1 MTTPDAPIPES
12 TSLWLSRATAAHGA
26 RSSTGVDPA
35 HPEPFEPDAVYDAV
49 VVGAGITGLTTALL
63 LARSGVTV
71 AVLEARHVGAVTT
84 GHTTGKVSLLQGTV
98 LSSLKRKAGA
108 DVVQAYVEANRE
120 GQAWLTR
127 YLDEHEVAYQRRPA
141 YTYAT
146 TPSGLEILE
155 PELHA
160 AREVGLD
167 VHYTEDVGLP
177 YATAGALRLDGQA
190 QIDPLPVLVALAADL
205 RAHGGVL
212 VEGVRVRDVD
222 APRVAGER
230 VTLTTSLGRVQ
241 ADQVVLATGTP
252 ILNRGLDFA
261 RLEPLRSNAAAYRL
275 PGSAPLPQGMYL
287 SVDQPG
293 RTLRTAPDPQGGEAL
308 VVGGNGYP
316 VGRRGSPAA
325 LVAELDEWVRQQF
338 PGAERTHRWS
348 AQDYRATGL
357 APIVGALPGSGRR
370 IHVAT
375 GFNKWGLTNGVA
387 AALSLASHI
396 LDGRSDWADT
406 LYDHAPTL
414 GGIADALKINAKV
427 AAHLASGWVS
437 AETSRS
443 EDSEAEES
451 RSDGAAVP
459 PADPAETPADRPAAS
474 RRGAAAGTLPEEGQ
488 GLVHRQGVAPVAV
501 AKVGG
506 RVCRVSA
513 VCTHLGGVLNWND
526 AERTWDCP
534 LHGSRFEASGRRIE
548 GPAVRDLPTA
558 ERSPRPE

>member
-1 MTTPDAPIPES
+1 MTTPDASTPES

-26 RSSTGVDPA
+26 RSSTGPDPV
-35 HPEPFEPDAVYDAV
+35 HPEPFEPDAEYDAV

-84 GHTTGKVSLLQGTV
+84 GHTTGKVSLLQGTT
-98 LSSLKRKAGA
+98 LSGLQRKTSAE
-108 DVVQAYVEANRE
+108 VVQAYVDANRE

-127 YLDEHEVAYQRRPA
+127 YLDEHEVPYQRRPA

-146 TPSGLEILE
+146 TPSGLESLE

-160 AREVGLD
+160 ARDAGLD
-167 VHYTEDVGLP
+167 VHFTENVGLP
-177 YATAGALRLDGQA
+177 FATAGALRLDGQA

-212 VEGVRVRDVD
+212 IEGVRVRDVD
-222 APRVAGER
+222 APRAAGER
-230 VTLTTSLGRVQ
+230 VTLTTSLGRVL

-261 RLEPLRSNAAAYRL
+261 RLEPHRSHAAAYRL
-275 PGSAPLPQGMYL
+275 PGSARPPQGMYL
-287 SVDQPG
+287 SVDQPS
-293 RTLRTAPDPQGGEAL
+293 RTLRTAPDPHGGDVL

-316 VGRRGSPAA
+316 VGRSASPAA
-325 LVAELDEWVRQQF
+325 LADELHDWTRQQF
-338 PGAERTHRWS
+338 AGAERTHRWS

-387 AALSLASHI
+387 AALSLSSHI
-396 LDGRSDWADT
+396 LGGRTDWAET

-414 GGIADALKINAKV
+414 GGIADALRINAKV

-443 EDSEAEES
+443 EENRTE
-451 RSDGAAVP
+451 GAAARPV
-459 PADPAETPADRPAAS
+459 DPAEAPADRSPAS
-474 RRGAAAGTLPEEGQ
+474 RAPGAGGLPPEGQ
-488 GLVHRQGVAPVAV
+488 GVVHRQGMAPVAV
-501 AKVGG
+501 AKIGG

-513 VCTHLGGVLNWND
+513 VCTHLGGVLDWND

-534 LHGSRFEASGRRIE
+534 LHGSRFTPDGEVLE
-548 GPAVRDLPTA
+548 GPATRDLPS
-558 ERSPRPE
+558 R